1 MQQSREV
8 RLVDVH
14 KQPLG
19 REGPDLI
26 LDLVQKG
33 ARNADSDRSVQ
44 SESSSFWKSKRNKEQ
59 MR

>member
-44 SESSSFWKSKRNKEQ
+44 SESSSFWKSKSN
-59 MR
+59 

>member
-1 MQQSREV
+1 MAALQQSREV

-33 ARNADSDRSVQ
+33 AKIIDGDKSVM
-44 SESSSFWKSKRNKEQ
+44 SESYSCGKKKQLRT
-59 MR
+59 